1 VLEERN
7 YMKAQSFTKEIAG
20 KTITVE
26 VGLLAPQANGACTVR
41 IGDTVVLGTAVM
53 SKSQRPGIDFLP
65 LMVDYEER
73 LYASGKIKGSRFVK
87 REGRPTDEAVL
98 TSRLIDR
105 GIRPLFSKHV
115 RNDIQVVAT
124 VLSYDSEN
132 SADVACMLAASIAL
146 SISDIPFEGPVSG
159 VRVGRVDGKWII
171 NPLKS
176 ELLKSDVDLV
186 VSGRDDKVM
195 MIEAGAKETNEADM
209 FTAVSAAME
218 QVKLLNAFQVE
229 IAKAVGVAK
238 REIKP
243 AADLAELKD
252 VIAGIVGDRLEKAID
267 ILAKEERNAE
277 IAKINDEVIEKIK
290 QDAVTAAEAKKVSV
304 SSVAE
309 FAVAQEEAK
318 QMIDFRV
325 SQAKEAF
332 TKLWDKTLRM
342 HILDKRTRLGGRKI
356 DEVRPLLVKVGLF
369 PRTHGSAFFQR
380 GETQAVTLTT
390 LGSPSMEQILDGME
404 EEEKKRYMHHY
415 NFPAYATGETKPIRS
430 PGRRE
435 IGHGALAERALEA
448 VLPDKEKF
456 AYAMRLV
463 SEIFASNGSSSM
475 AATCGSSLSL
485 MDAGVPITK
494 AVAGIAMGLMT
505 DPDKT
510 YERFEV
516 LTDLQDAEDFAGD
529 MDFKIAG
536 TKDGI
541 TAIQMDTKIQGLS
554 LEMVEKTFAQALTGR
569 LHILDAMNAAIAEPR
584 KDMSKFAPRL
594 ESFKIE
600 TDKIRVVIGKGGEMI
615 NKIIDECGV
624 EIDIDDDGTVTVSSI
639 EPVAMEKAVKWIKL
653 LVTDP
658 KPGDKFQGKITRLM
672 DFGAFAEIVP
682 GKEGLIHISQLS
694 EEHIA
699 HPGDVVKEGD
709 VIPVVVTEID
719 ELGRLNL
726 SHLLAIGKKP
736 RPGSERPP
744 RRGGFG
750 GPRRGGDR
758 GGFGGRGGRPGGGGG
773 FRDRGPRY

>member
-1 VLEERN
+1 
-7 YMKAQSFTKEIAG
+7 MKAQSFTKEIAG

-26 VGLLAPQANGACTVR
+26 VGMLAPQANGACTVR

-132 SADVACMLAASIAL
+132 DADVASMLAASIAL
-146 SISDIPFEGPVSG
+146 QISDIPFEGPVSG
-159 VRVGRVDGKWII
+159 VRVGRVDGKWMI

-176 ELLKSDVDLV
+176 ELLKSDLDLV

-195 MIEAGAKETNEADM
+195 MIEAGGKEIPEAAM
-209 FTAVSAAME
+209 FEAVTAAME
-218 QVKLLNAFQVE
+218 QVKLLNAFQLE
-229 IAKAVGVAK
+229 IAKAIGVAK
-238 REIKP
+238 REVTP

-252 VIAGIVGDRLEKAID
+252 FIAGMVGDRLEKAID

-290 QDAVTAAEAKKVSV
+290 QDAVAAAEAKKVSV

-309 FAVAQEEAK
+309 LVRAEEEAK

-342 HILDKRTRLGGRKI
+342 HILDKRTRMGGRKI
-356 DEVRPLLVKVGLF
+356 DEVRPLTVKVGLF

-485 MDAGVPITK
+485 MDAGVPIKTP
-494 AVAGIAMGLMT
+494 VAGIAMGLMT
-505 DPDKT
+505 DPEKP

-554 LEMVEKTFAQALTGR
+554 LEMVQKTFEQARAGR
-569 LHILDAMNAAIAEPR
+569 LFILEAMNAAIAEPR

-594 ESFKIE
+594 ESFKID

-699 HPGDVVKEGD
+699 HPGDVVKEGQ

-744 RRGGFG
+744 RRSGGFG
-750 GPRRGGDR
+750 GGRGR
-758 GGFGGRGGRPGGGGG
+758 GGFGGRGGDRGGRGGGG